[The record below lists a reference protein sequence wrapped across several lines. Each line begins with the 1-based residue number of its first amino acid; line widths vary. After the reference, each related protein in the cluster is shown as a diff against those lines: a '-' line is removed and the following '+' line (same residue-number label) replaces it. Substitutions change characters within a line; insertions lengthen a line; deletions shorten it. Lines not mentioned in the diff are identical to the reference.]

1 MTNTLLNQKTVNIAF
16 VIIAILVAAFTAE
29 ASPQPENLLLSAGF
43 KGKIAKTL
51 SQRQELETLA
61 KGSP

>member
-29 ASPQPENLLLSAGF
+29 ASPQSENLSAGF
-43 KGKIAKTL
+43 KGKIAKTV
-51 SQRQELETLA
+51 SQRQELEMLA